1 MIFLLSACSH
11 SNKFFEEISASKTGI
26 DFNNYLEESD
36 EMNVLNYTYFY
47 NGGGVATGDLN
58 NDGLPDIVF
67 TGNMVRNK
75 IFINKGNM
83 QFDDITSTSGIAEK
97 QGWCTGVTLVDIN
110 SDGWLDIYI
119 CRSADVNPERRTNL
133 LFINNK
139 DLTFSEKA
147 SEYGLADQGYS
158 TQAAF
163 FDYDRD
169 GDLDV
174 AVINH
179 SLKKYTTGVSDNPE
193 LRKEENPFFA
203 SKLYRN
209 DGGRFLDVSKIAGI
223 TSNVLSFGLG
233 IVVSD
238 FNNDSWPDFFISNDF
253 NEADYLFM
261 NQRDGTFKEEG
272 AKMLS
277 QHSLFSMGTDAADID
292 NDGFTDLVTLDMLP
306 ESNFD
311 QKMHSGA

>member
-1 MIFLLSACSH
+1 MIVRTYILSIAILLNACSQ
-11 SNKFFEEISASKTGI
+11 SSKTFVEMSESKTGI

-36 EMNVLNYTYFY
+36 ELNVLNYTYFY

-75 IFINKGNM
+75 IFINKGDM
-83 QFDDITSTSGIAEK
+83 KFEDITSTSGIAAN

-119 CRSADVNPERRTNL
+119 CRSADASPERRANL

-139 DLTFSEKA
+139 DLTFSEQA
-147 SEYGLADQGYS
+147 SGYGLADQGYS
-158 TQAAF
+158 TQSAF

-169 GDLDV
+169 GDLDAV
-174 AVINH
+174 VINH

-193 LRKEENPFFA
+193 LRREENPFFA

-209 DGGRFLDVSKIAGI
+209 DGGRFCTVE
-223 TSNVLSFGLG
+223 VF
-233 IVVSD
+233 
-238 FNNDSWPDFFISNDF
+238 
-253 NEADYLFM
+253 
-261 NQRDGTFKEEG
+261 
-272 AKMLS
+272 
-277 QHSLFSMGTDAADID
+277 SL
-292 NDGFTDLVTLDMLP
+292 
-306 ESNFD
+306 
-311 QKMHSGA
+311 